1 MAKPKKPQSQ
11 GFTFEGYDQRQF
23 KRSDQYA
30 AAIDQL
36 YNAAVADFAKL
47 ADQIKLNPDECF
59 SFDQMPSLQK
69 KAQQIVNQLAS
80 KMTAVIQHG
89 SKESWLY
96 ACQKNDAFLAHIMNT
111 AKIGKRQLKRMQD
124 KNLTAL
130 EAFQTRKAGGMDLS
144 QRVWKY
150 AGETK
155 SLIEMGLD
163 ITIGDGTPAGKI
175 AKDLKQYLQEPNK
188 LFRRVRDKHGNLVI
202 SKRAAAYHPGRGVYR
217 SSYQNAMRM
226 ARTEVNMAYRD
237 SDRYRWNQLDFVVGY
252 EVKLSN
258 NHTLK
263 DHKGPYHDICDEL
276 AGRYPK
282 TFVFKGWHPNCRC
295 FMVPILKDPKEFKTD
310 QENALRD
317 AFWGE
322 DDDFDAA
329 GNYQKY
335 MKPEESVNAV
345 TDVPKNFKSWAAA
358 NLQRSLTWA
367 KQPYFIKDNFTGGTL
382 EGDLKIVK
390 PVIPRPKDD
399 PNEDRWNEFRKA
411 DDKQKKTIFEQME
424 REFYKLWDLYAYGR
438 TPLERS
444 LKQYGI
450 DYSLLRSTLG
460 DLFEIVHT
468 DVNKLTKDQIVSFY
482 TKIETAKSE
491 INRLQEELKRL
502 TDVEYQNA
510 QPIFDQ
516 ATAALKRLD
525 RWDPTHFHDGIH
537 HMENFVKQERAEAN
551 PNWPQLAQKAEEVID
566 DCEQV
571 INAKKRQQMVTI
583 SQMNPLITE
592 GEKLKIDERFMN
604 DLRDLIAINV
614 EDPGSIRYPEWKKE
628 ADKRLQMIRDEIQR
642 KKDANVVPFDEIQ
655 KVAKINGVTPLAV
668 KKFKDQPT
676 DRQIIERVC
685 GSDMTKGSCSSLA
698 FTYAGNK
705 CGFDVL
711 DFRGGM
717 SREIFATSGNI
728 NRIAKD
734 VGGIVNEDYND
745 FKNATTLLGNC
756 VEGKEYY
763 FTCGGHAA
771 VVRKTKDGFEYLE
784 LQSPC
789 ENGWKP
795 LDKSVLKN
803 RFRAKQS
810 HTVCGM
816 KISSHECLIDI
827 DLFKKISGFDKMLQY
842 INTEPDKQRKGAQGH
857 IR

>member
-188 LFRRVRDKHGNLVI
+188 LFRRVRDKHGNLVL

-450 DYSLLRSTLG
+450 DYSLLR
-460 DLFEIVHT
+460 
-468 DVNKLTKDQIVSFY
+468 Y
-482 TKIETAKSE
+482 
-491 INRLQEELKRL
+491 
-502 TDVEYQNA
+502 
-510 QPIFDQ
+510 
-516 ATAALKRLD
+516 
-525 RWDPTHFHDGIH
+525 
-537 HMENFVKQERAEAN
+537 
-551 PNWPQLAQKAEEVID
+551 
-566 DCEQV
+566 
-571 INAKKRQQMVTI
+571 
-583 SQMNPLITE
+583 
-592 GEKLKIDERFMN
+592 
-604 DLRDLIAINV
+604 
-614 EDPGSIRYPEWKKE
+614 
-628 ADKRLQMIRDEIQR
+628 
-642 KKDANVVPFDEIQ
+642 
-655 KVAKINGVTPLAV
+655 
-668 KKFKDQPT
+668 
-676 DRQIIERVC
+676 
-685 GSDMTKGSCSSLA
+685 
-698 FTYAGNK
+698 
-705 CGFDVL
+705 
-711 DFRGGM
+711 
-717 SREIFATSGNI
+717 
-728 NRIAKD
+728 
-734 VGGIVNEDYND
+734 
-745 FKNATTLLGNC
+745 
-756 VEGKEYY
+756 
-763 FTCGGHAA
+763 
-771 VVRKTKDGFEYLE
+771 
-784 LQSPC
+784 
-789 ENGWKP
+789 
-795 LDKSVLKN
+795 
-803 RFRAKQS
+803 
-810 HTVCGM
+810 
-816 KISSHECLIDI
+816 
-827 DLFKKISGFDKMLQY
+827 
-842 INTEPDKQRKGAQGH
+842 
-857 IR
+857 